1 MLSDV
6 ADWLIREGSFWT
18 VGIPGVDWLLA
29 LVVEEVVVDAP
40 LMVKYLS
47 LCHGRARGM
56 HTLYGR

>member
-1 MLSDV
+1 
-6 ADWLIREGSFWT
+6 
-18 VGIPGVDWLLA
+18 VDWLLA